1 MITKR
6 DEFQS
11 QKLKNF
17 QTKNQIFRAKYEIT
31 FFLKLGEKQNFR
43 AENEGGGKQTKME
56 IEKNGLEW
64 VNNVQKIGYTQAK
77 KLLKFQKKEA

>member
-43 AENEGGGKQTKME
+43 AENEGGGE
-56 IEKNGLEW
+56 ID
-64 VNNVQKIGYTQAK
+64 
-77 KLLKFQKKEA
+77 